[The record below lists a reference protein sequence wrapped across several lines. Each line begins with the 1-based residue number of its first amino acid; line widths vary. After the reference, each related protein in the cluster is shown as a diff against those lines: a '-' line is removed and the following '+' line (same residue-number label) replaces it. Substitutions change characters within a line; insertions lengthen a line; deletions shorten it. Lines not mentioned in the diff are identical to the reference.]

1 MAEPAS
7 SKQRMTLEEFY
18 AWAETQEEPYEFVD
32 GEIIPVFPEADESG
46 VIRAMAAGT
55 WDHQTII
62 GNVQVALH
70 ARKPKS
76 CRVGVGPRVRI
87 DSSHTRV
94 PDVALSCSDADKGAL
109 EAPEPILIVEVL
121 SPSTADRDRGQKL
134 DEYRLLPSLREI
146 WFVDSTR
153 RAVTV
158 LRRVS
163 EGWLLTDHI
172 GRGGFKSAVLD
183 AEIGLDELYADTP
196 V

>member
-7 SKQRMTLEEFY
+7 GKRRMTLEEFY

-32 GEIIPVFPEADESG
+32 GEPVPLFPEQDENG

-55 WDHQTII
+55 ADHHQIQFNAGKAI
-62 GNVQVALH
+62 D
-70 ARKPKS
+70 ARRPAGCS
-76 CRVGVGPRVRI
+76 VLTGARI
-87 DSSHTRV
+87 RTGEQRSRDPDVVMACGWREKGLREV
-94 PDVALSCSDADKGAL
+94 PDPVLV
-109 EAPEPILIVEVL
+109 VEIL
-121 SPSTADRDRGQKL
+121 SPSTADHDRGQKL

-158 LRRVS
+158 LRRVP

-172 GRGGFKSAVLD
+172 GRGSFRSAVLD